1 MTTIEPE
8 KRQRS
13 AVVLRGSPGH
23 SPPAGPAIQPGKKFV
38 CVVGERML
46 GRFAAITT
54 MNAQPTAIATSEASA
69 SHCAALKRAST
80 AAGERRARLPVRSS
94 SAVSRR
100 GSVLASLDMREGP
113 PRRALK
119 D

>member
-13 AVVLRGSPGH
+13 AVVLRVSPGH

-69 SHCAALKRAST
+69 SHCAALKRART
-80 AAGERRARLPVRSS
+80 AAGGRPGRGPPPPS
-94 SAVSRR
+94 SAVVR
-100 GSVLASLDMREGP
+100 GGGGVSAVHLRGGP
-113 PRRALK
+113 PWRGPEK
-119 D
+119 

>member
-13 AVVLRGSPGH
+13 AVVLRVSPGH

-54 MNAQPTAIATSEASA
+54 INAQPTAIATSEASA

-80 AAGERRARLPVRSS
+80 AAGQ
-94 SAVSRR
+94 RR
-100 GSVLASLDMREGP
+100 GPGPLPAASPAGRGGGVLA
-113 PRRALK
+113 AL
-119 D
+119 

>member
-13 AVVLRGSPGH
+13 AVVLRVSPGH

-80 AAGERRARLPVRSS
+80 PAGQGRRPVRLASPF
-94 SAVSRR
+94 ARR
-100 GSVLASLDMREGP
+100 GGAGVGGLRV
-113 PRRALK
+113 
-119 D
+119 